1 MQHPIRS
8 VIRRLCCVRLAA
20 LVLAALLISNSGARA
35 HPSLGQHVLP
45 WDWSRPARA
54 YAAQESSTEDSLH
67 RYPCPEPNRTQIELD
82 GCAAEL
88 QKDAER
94 HLRETYENLLARVNG
109 GRRVALGT
117 AQAAWA
123 SYRDRDC
130 DAQYEAYRGGS
141 IAPEEYGLCMAWTAT
156 ARERELKRLFGLVVS
171 PSRTNEMIAC
181 LGPVVAEAERTACAM
196 SLYAAARKELAETYR
211 SVLEEF
217 AARRAYLVRVKM
229 REAQW
234 AWGRY
239 RDADCE
245 LVAPDAHTPATEATR
260 IVCLTI
266 VTQERT
272 RRLRDI

>member
-1 MQHPIRS
+1 MMRHPIR
-8 VIRRLCCVRLAA
+8 RHYWVRLAA
-20 LVLAALLISNSGARA
+20 LVVAALLISGSAAR
-35 HPSLGQHVLP
+35 PQHALWQRVLP
-45 WDWSRPARA
+45 WAGSRPARA
-54 YAAQESSTEDSLH
+54 SAAQESSTDDSLH

-88 QKDAER
+88 QKDADR
-94 HLRETYENLLARVNG
+94 HLKETYETLLARVTG
-109 GRRVALGT
+109 GRRIALGT

-123 SYRDRDC
+123 NYRDRDC

-141 IAPEEYGLCMAWTAT
+141 VAPEEYGLCMAWTAT
-156 ARERELKRLFGLVVS
+156 ARERELKRLFGPRAW

-181 LGPVVAEAERTACAM
+181 LGPTGTEAETACAM
-196 SLYAAARKELAETYR
+196 SLYARARTELEETYR
-211 SVLEEF
+211 SVLEAF
-217 AARRAYLVRVKM
+217 AARHAYLVTVKV

-245 LVAPDAHTPATEATR
+245 WVASDAHTPAMEATR